1 MTMFESNRY
10 GPLFGPLVQ
19 EERLNELG
27 PGRPDAAARP
37 ALRNLRWADAFAPA
51 AVADSSMAEACLS
64 GLWLY
69 YDDLDE
75 SHRISQS
82 LGSATGSYWHSL
94 MHRREPDAWNSKYWL
109 DRTGRHPIF
118 PVLCEEAK
126 ALAQAGDPPPE
137 ARFLLGQNQWDP
149 YRFVDLCEAARTGK
163 SDSEMLC
170 RRIQLAEW
178 RLLFDF
184 CYRKAAGEP

>member
-1 MTMFESNRY
+1 MIAKPQPQNY
-10 GPLFGPLVQ
+10 GPSFAPLLG
-19 EERLNELG
+19 ERLNELG
-27 PGRPDAAARP
+27 PARPDATIRP
-37 ALRNLRWADAFAPA
+37 VLRALLPDSAFLPHR
-51 AVADSSMAEACLS
+51 VVDGDMAQACLA

-82 LGSATGSYWHSL
+82 LPGTTGSYWHSL

-118 PVLCEEAK
+118 TALQPAAK
-126 ALAQAGDPPPE
+126 ALAQAAGIPPE
-137 ARFLLGQNQWDP
+137 GRFLLEQTEWDP
-149 YRFVDLCEAARTGK
+149 YRFVDLCGAAHTGK
-163 SDSEMLC
+163 IDAELLC
-170 RRIQLAEW
+170 RRIQLEEW

-184 CYRKAAGEP
+184 CYRKATGT